1 MSFSLFFVLFCFF
14 YVRPSFI
21 SRSDHA
27 VNIYG
32 LHLASLRLQCRQLLG
47 RDPDGGWPV
56 RIDHVDPGNSLL
68 QSLLRHVVDPFDAV
82 ASSPLA
88 APSIV
93 STTTR
98 LRDRGR
104 SRLSDRYRHTITY
117 VTINVSKVQYSCLES
132 SSATLEVI
140 NEMHDG
146 KF

>member
-1 MSFSLFFVLFCFF
+1 
-14 YVRPSFI
+14 
-21 SRSDHA
+21 
-27 VNIYG
+27 
-32 LHLASLRLQCRQLLG
+32 
-47 RDPDGGWPV
+47 
-56 RIDHVDPGNSLL
+56 
-68 QSLLRHVVDPFDAV
+68 
-82 ASSPLA
+82 
-88 APSIV
+88 V